1 MPWTI
6 EYTETALAQLRKLDK
21 PAAHRIVDYMNG
33 HVAGLADPRSA
44 GRALSGPLGG
54 PLGGLWRYRIGNYRA
69 VCDIQADTLRVL
81 VLRVGSRDRVYR

>member
-21 PAAHRIVDYMNG
+21 PAARRIVGYMNG

-44 GRALSGPLGG
+44 GRALSG

-69 VCDIQADTLRVL
+69 VCDIQADTLRIL